1 MPAFIFSA
9 NPNVFNFY
17 VYLRTHPLLIRQYIA
32 STAQDKRKGHSV
44 VISGFSY
51 GTDTKSQPDK
61 QLTLEDSI
69 TPLERQLYFTT
80 AHAHFKAGCP
90 ALALE
95 VLSKLP
101 SKVMDTN
108 GEDSPSTY
116 TVALLCDLSKSLLL
130 LLGTAFSRSR
140 DEQFSY
146 TSFLLSCAFRKAY

>member
-1 MPAFIFSA
+1 MKLHIFVFLLIQFEYRQRNDSVEFRAHDQRNLESSSTINRVSYCSFYVSA

-32 STAQDKRKGHSV
+32 STAQDKKKGHSV

-51 GTDTKSQPDK
+51 GMETKSQPDK

-101 SKVMDTN
+101 NKVMETN
-108 GEDSPSTY
+108 CEDSPST
-116 TVALLCDLSKSLLL
+116 
-130 LLGTAFSRSR
+130 
-140 DEQFSY
+140 
-146 TSFLLSCAFRKAY
+146 

>member
-1 MPAFIFSA
+1 M
-9 NPNVFNFY
+9 FNFY

-32 STAQDKRKGHSV
+32 STAQDKRRGHSV

-51 GTDTKSQPDK
+51 GTETKSLQDK
-61 QLTLEDSI
+61 HLIMEDSI

-101 SKVMDTN
+101 NKVMETN
-108 GEDSPSTY
+108 DEDSPS
-116 TVALLCDLSKSLLL
+116 S
-130 LLGTAFSRSR
+130 
-140 DEQFSY
+140 
-146 TSFLLSCAFRKAY
+146 

>member
-1 MPAFIFSA
+1 MIEYLLFSA

-32 STAQDKRKGHSV
+32 STAQDKKKGGQSV
-44 VISGFSY
+44 VIPGFSY
-51 GTDTKSQPDK
+51 GTDTKTPQDK
-61 QLTLEDSI
+61 QLLLEDTI

-101 SKVMDTN
+101 NKVMDSN
-108 GEDSPSTY
+108 GEDSPS
-116 TVALLCDLSKSLLL
+116 K
-130 LLGTAFSRSR
+130 
-140 DEQFSY
+140 
-146 TSFLLSCAFRKAY
+146 

>member
-1 MPAFIFSA
+1 MFLFIINYYLTILFSTYFSSITA

-32 STAQDKRKGHSV
+32 STAQDKKKGHSV

-51 GTDTKSQPDK
+51 GTEVKTQPDK
-61 QLTLEDSI
+61 HLTLEDSI

-108 GEDSPSTY
+108 CENSPSKFY
-116 TVALLCDLSKSLLL
+116 IDYLLDK
-130 LLGTAFSRSR
+130 
-140 DEQFSY
+140 
-146 TSFLLSCAFRKAY
+146 